1 MLTQEQ
7 SQALSQLLQRRCQG
21 EPLAYITGEREFW
34 SLPLSLAAGALI
46 PRPDTE
52 LLVELALERLP
63 ELPPGD
69 VIELGTGS
77 GAIALAL
84 AQEVDDRHITAIEK
98 HAAAL
103 QVAHDNIRRLGQGRV
118 QLIQASWLD
127 SIAADTASLIISNP
141 PYLASDDPHL
151 PTLQF
156 EPQTALVSG
165 RTGLED
171 IQQITEA
178 SCRVGK
184 PGCLL
189 LLEHGHEQG
198 SHVRSILGDYN
209 FDKIETCRDLAGLER
224 VSLGY
229 RSAVSGKN

>member
-1 MLTQEQ
+1 MHSLQ
-7 SQALSQLLQRRCQG
+7 QLVQRRCDG
-21 EPLAYITGEREFW
+21 EPLAYLTGEREFW

-63 ELPPGD
+63 KLPAGD
-69 VIELGTGS
+69 IIELGTGS

-84 AQEVDDRHITAIEK
+84 AQEVSDRPITAIER
-98 HAAAL
+98 HDAAL
-103 QVAHDNIRRLGQGRV
+103 QIAQHNIRQFGQGRV

-127 SIAADTASLIISNP
+127 CIAAESAALILSNP

-151 PTLQF
+151 PTLHF

-165 RTGLED
+165 SSGLED
-171 IQQITEA
+171 IEQIIEA
-178 SCRVGK
+178 SCRAGK

-189 LLEHGHEQG
+189 LLEHGQEQG
-198 SHVRSILGDYN
+198 ASVRSLLDDYN
-209 FDKIETCRDLAGLER
+209 FEQVQTCRDLSGHER

-229 RSAVSGKN
+229 RQERVR